1 MDDDPKPDEVPTGL
15 PSEDELEPPPLGA
28 PDPDHDAPETGAEAM
43 PGIVTEGD
51 PPDAG

>member
-1 MDDDPKPDEVPTGL
+1 MEHTPNADDAPSGL
-15 PSEDELEPPPLGA
+15 PSEDELEAPPLGA
-28 PDPDHDAPETGAEAM
+28 PDLDEAPATGEDAM

>member
-1 MDDDPKPDEVPTGL
+1 MDDDSKPTDAPTGL

-28 PDPDHDAPETGAEAM
+28 PDPDDASETGEDAM

-51 PPDAG
+51 PPNAG